1 MSKLNFNQV
10 QKIKSTPQSRF
21 KTGQTVATPTVRTEN
36 NAVAYNTTGHKLSD
50 FFSRF
55 GAMRSSSEQ
64 EILATFQDL
73 YEVMPKEAVK
83 LLMFFRD
90 CRGGQGERRVFD
102 VVYNWFIKTNNPL
115 AYQLLTFVPEMGY
128 WKDVRDSMVYAATV
142 RNTNFLDFACAI
154 FVGQLYTDTKAK
166 NMSLAAKYAPTEN
179 WARKNDTHEQVFKR
193 FMLAVRDILKIKDRQ
208 TYRKLISLMR
218 STLNVVETQMSAQ
231 QWESIDF
238 AAVPSKAHNLYRKAF
253 GKHQQTRYAA
263 YLAKLVKG
271 ETKINASVLTPFDV
285 AKKYLTPTGRVYKYD
300 ETLEQ
305 LWKALPNYVQHD
317 VLAISD
323 TSSSMDGD
331 PMLMSVALGVY
342 FAQRSTGAFKN
353 EVVSFN
359 SNPEFID
366 LSKCKSLYEAFQA
379 MARISWGGSTNLH
392 KAFEKLLQTAVK
404 NKATNE
410 DLPKFLIILSD
421 MQMDRACGQVPF
433 DAIRKDFA
441 KHNFSVPTTIFWNLR
456 ASESKNFPVA
466 NSDNVIQV
474 SGCSPAVLQFVL
486 STISGNSLQ
495 VIYDI
500 INNPRYAFVDNLEVW
515 NSE

>member
-21 KTGQTVATPTVRTEN
+21 KAGQTVATPTARTEN
-36 NAVAYNTTGHKLSD
+36 NAVAYSSTGHKLSD

-55 GAMRSSSEQ
+55 GAMRKSSEQ

-90 CRGGQGERRVFD
+90 CRGGQGERRVFY
-102 VVYNWFIKTNNPL
+102 VVFNWFIKTNNPL
-115 AYQLLTFVPEMGY
+115 AYQLLTFVPEVGY

-142 RNTNFLDFACAI
+142 RNINFLDFACAI

-193 FMLAVRDILKIKDRQ
+193 FMAAVREILKIEDRQ
-208 TYRKLISLMR
+208 EYRKLISLMR

-253 GKHQQTRYAA
+253 GKHQQTRYAE

-271 ETKINASVLTPFDV
+271 ETKINASVLTPFDI
-285 AKKYLTPTGRVYKYD
+285 AKKYLTPTGRVYSYD

-331 PMLMSVALGVY
+331 AMIMSVALGVY

-379 MARISWGGSTNLH
+379 MARISWGGSTS
-392 KAFEKLLQTAVK
+392 FEKVFMKLLETAK
-404 NKATNE
+404 RNKATQE
-410 DLPKFLIILSD
+410 DLPKFLICLTD
-421 MQMDRACGQVPF
+421 MGFDSAGGQPPF
-433 DAIRKDFA
+433 DMIKKKFEDAGYKLPQF
-441 KHNFSVPTTIFWNLR
+441 IFWNLR
-456 ASESKNFPVA
+456 ASAANGFPTFNQDGVMM
-466 NSDNVIQV
+466 V
-474 SGCSPAVLQFVL
+474 SGSSPAVLNFVL
-486 STISGNSLQ
+486 ATLNNNSLE
-495 VIYDI
+495 VIYRI
-500 INNPRYAFVDNLEVW
+500 LENPRYAFVDNLEVW

>member
-10 QKIKSTPQSRF
+10 QTIKSTPQSRF
-21 KTGQTVATPTVRTEN
+21 KTGQTVATPTARTEN
-36 NAVAYNTTGHKLSD
+36 NAVAYTSTGHKLSD

-55 GAMRSSSEQ
+55 GAMRKSSEQ

-115 AYQLLTFVPEMGY
+115 AYQLLTFVPEVGY
-128 WKDVRDSMVYAATV
+128 WKDVRDSMVYATTV

-193 FMLAVRDILKIKDRQ
+193 FMFSVRDILKIEDRQ
-208 TYRKLISLMR
+208 EYRKLISLMR

-231 QWESIDF
+231 QWEAIDF

-271 ETKINASVLTPFDV
+271 ETKINASVLTPFDI
-285 AKKYLTPTGRVYKYD
+285 AKKYLTPTGRVYSYD

-366 LSKCKSLYEAFQA
+366 LSKCKTLHEAFTA
-379 MARISWGGSTNLH
+379 VSTIGWGGSTNFALVY
-392 KAFEKLLQTAVK
+392 EKLLTAAK
-404 NKATNE
+404 RNGAKQE
-410 DLPKFLIILSD
+410 DMPKFLICISD
-421 MQMDRACGQVPF
+421 MQFNQAGGQAP
-433 DAIRKDFA
+433 
-441 KHNFSVPTTIFWNLR
+441 FSVVKKKFKDAGYEMPQFIFWNVR
-456 ASESKNFPVA
+456 ASEMKGFPTF
-466 NSDNVIQV
+466 NEDNVMQV
-474 SGCSPAVLQFVL
+474 SGSSPAVLNFVL
-486 STISGNSLQ
+486 ATLNNNSLE
-495 VIYDI
+495 VIYRI
-500 INNPRYAFVDNLEVW
+500 LENPRYAFVDSLEVW
-515 NSE
+515 GSE